1 MRKKI
6 IIIGSGILGASTAYF
21 LAKQGAEV
29 VIIDR
34 KQKGQATD
42 AAAGIVCPWISQR
55 RNKAWYRLAKN
66 GAGLYP
72 DLIDQLAKDGEA
84 DTGYS
89 RVGAISLHTDE
100 NKLIAIRDRA
110 LKRLEDAPEIGEVTL
125 LDVEQTRSLFPILS
139 DAYRSVHISGAA
151 RVDGRKLRD
160 SLLRAAAKHGASTI
174 IGDASLVGVGNKIIG
189 VSVNDTT
196 IVADTV
202 IAAAGA
208 WMNELFEPLDISFDV
223 TPQKAQIMHV
233 QLPNVDTSNWPVV
246 MPPSSQYMLAF
257 DDRIVIGTT
266 HENDTGFDT
275 RVTVGAAHEIIG
287 HAMEIAPG
295 LSNATILETRV
306 GFRPFTPGFLPVIGA
321 LPGYD
326 GLYLANGLGSSG
338 LTMGPFIGKQ
348 LANLALGNELEIDL
362 ADYIVAGAI
371 K

>member
-6 IIIGSGILGASTAYF
+6 IIIGSGILGASTAYY
-21 LAKQGAEV
+21 LAKQGADV

-34 KQKGQATD
+34 MQKGQATD

-55 RNKAWYRLAKN
+55 RNKAWYHLAKN
-66 GAGLYP
+66 GARVYP

-100 NKLIAIRDRA
+100 KKLVAMRDRA
-110 LKRLEDAPEIGEVTL
+110 LKRREEAPEIGEVTM
-125 LDVEQTRSLFPILS
+125 LDEEQTRSLFPILS
-139 DAYRSVHISGAA
+139 DTYRSVHISGAA

-160 SLLRAAAKHGASTI
+160 SLLRAASKHGASTFT
-174 IGDASLVGVGNKIIG
+174 GDAHLVKDGHKIIG
-189 VSVNDTT
+189 VSVNDS
-196 IVADTV
+196 IIKADTV
-202 IAAAGA
+202 IAATGA
-208 WMNELFEPLDISFDV
+208 WMNELFEPLDIKFDV

-233 QLPNVDTSNWPVV
+233 QLPDIDTSNWPVV

-257 DDRIVIGTT
+257 NDRIIIGTT
-266 HENDTGFDT
+266 HENDTGFDH
-275 RVTVGAAHEIIG
+275 RVTVGGTHEIVSQ
-287 HAMEIAPG
+287 AMEIAPG
-295 LSNATILETRV
+295 LSNAAILETRV

-321 LPGYD
+321 LPGYE

-348 LANLALGNELEIDL
+348 LANLALGSELEIDL
-362 ADYIVAGAI
+362 SDYDVAGAI

>member
-1 MRKKI
+1 MHKKI
-6 IIIGSGILGASTAYF
+6 IIIGSGILGASTAYY
-21 LAKQGAEV
+21 LAIQGTEV

-34 KQKGQATD
+34 MQEGQATD

-55 RNKAWYRLAKN
+55 RNKAWYHLAKN
-66 GAGLYP
+66 GASLYP
-72 DLIDQLAKDGEA
+72 TLIDQLAKDGEI

-100 NKLIAIRDRA
+100 KKLTAMRDRA
-110 LKRLEDAPEIGEVTL
+110 LKRREDAPEIGDVTM
-125 LDVEQTRSLFPILS
+125 LDIEQTRSLFPILS
-139 DAYRSVHISGAA
+139 DAYHSVHISGAA

-160 SLLRAAAKHGASTI
+160 SLLRAASKHGATTI
-174 IGDASLVGVGNKIIG
+174 TGDASLVKDGAKIIG
-189 VSVNDTT
+189 VSVNDS
-196 IVADTV
+196 IIEADTV
-202 IAAAGA
+202 IAATGA
-208 WMNELFEPLDISFDV
+208 WMNELFEPLDITFDV
-223 TPQKAQIMHV
+223 IPQKAQIMHV
-233 QLPNVDTSNWPVV
+233 KLPNTDTSKWPVV

-257 DDRIVIGTT
+257 NDRIVIGTT
-266 HENDTGFDT
+266 HENDTGFDH
-275 RVTVGAAHEIIG
+275 RVTVGGTHEIVS

-295 LSNATILETRV
+295 LSDAAILETRV

-321 LPGYD
+321 LPNYD

-362 ADYIVAGAI
+362 SDYDVAGAI